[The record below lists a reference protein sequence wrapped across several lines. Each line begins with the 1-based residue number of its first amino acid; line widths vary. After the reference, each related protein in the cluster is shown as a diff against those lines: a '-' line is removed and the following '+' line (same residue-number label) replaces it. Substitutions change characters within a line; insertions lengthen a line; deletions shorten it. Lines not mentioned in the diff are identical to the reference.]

1 MSTYGPGLTISAQTR
16 PPGVGVKLTSQENEP
31 LVLVIGIEKLAP
43 DQRAHPDREIIR
55 GRDRASGREGIGR
68 ILSRVVIGLEGSR
81 IGSGLKIGGIRRVY
95 EELPYK

>member
-1 MSTYGPGLTISAQTR
+1 MAKPSWAIFLGSH
-16 PPGVGVKLTSQENEP
+16 
-31 LVLVIGIEKLAP
+31 LVIGIEKLAP

-81 IGSGLKIGGIRRVY
+81 IGSGLKIGGISRVY